1 MQILMLLAVGTLFV
15 VWIVTGVRLMLLAR
29 RTRAL
34 PEFLLGLALL
44 LQAGVGYPL
53 SVVGQSAGA
62 FAIVAIALG
71 AVCNNTGMGLMAVF
85 TARVFHDTAR
95 WAWALVGAMGALLAI
110 QAVGYAVGQA
120 GASSAEEKLQVTL
133 FWGAGSLAL
142 CGLTWAWTA
151 FEALRFHAL
160 LRRRV
165 ALGLADP
172 VVANRMLLW
181 GLMGCCALSAVVID
195 TLLLYSGGQV
205 AREVLLPMVTAAA
218 GLLVSVF
225 MILAFW
231 PPAAYL
237 AFVRGSR
244 PAPAA

>member
-110 QAVGYAVGQA
+110 QAVGYAVAQA

-133 FWGAGSLAL
+133 FWGAVPSAASPGPGRPS
-142 CGLTWAWTA
+142 
-151 FEALRFHAL
+151 
-160 LRRRV
+160 RRC
-165 ALGLADP
+165 ASTP
-172 VVANRMLLW
+172 
-181 GLMGCCALSAVVID
+181 CCAGGWRSASP
-195 TLLLYSGGQV
+195 TPWSPTACCSG
-205 AREVLLPMVTAAA
+205 A
-218 GLLVSVF
+218 
-225 MILAFW
+225 
-231 PPAAYL
+231 
-237 AFVRGSR
+237 
-244 PAPAA
+244 